1 MSPKGQLDGRR
12 FNSHFRK
19 HLSEDEIRELLG
31 RLIDHYVF
39 LVNAG
44 EQPLVIRKLASS
56 LATIFT
62 KPKTPWTRAL
72 LNLAASIANGKY
84 ISEEQC
90 QSFSLEDAV
99 LPVLS
104 ETQLLSL
111 LYFSSILGEE
121 LDRFNTEMSRT
132 GDEKR
137 ISENID
143 NAFHIVEFV
152 LRRVLQQESSG
163 VLGSGTAPGIEAIN
177 TYHVIC
183 FTLFVVRHKG
193 ELTCTGMDVF
203 TGFSCGFERSRNNGT
218 IEICYKLYY
227 SIIESLGSVQSCSP
241 GLAGTLRLARRCLPR
256 GSG

>member
-1 MSPKGQLDGRR
+1 M
-12 FNSHFRK
+12 
-19 HLSEDEIRELLG
+19 SEDDIQELLG

-72 LNLAASIANGKY
+72 INLAASIANGKY

-104 ETQLLSL
+104 EAQLLSL
-111 LYFSSILGEE
+111 LYFSNILGEE
-121 LDRFNTEMSRT
+121 LDRFNADLWRS
-132 GDEKR
+132 GNDNR

-143 NAFHIVEFV
+143 DAFCIVEFV
-152 LRRVLQQESSG
+152 LRRVLQQESSSVPG
-163 VLGSGTAPGIEAIN
+163 PGTAPGIEAIN
-177 TYHVIC
+177 SYHVC
-183 FTLFVVRHKG
+183 RFAPAG
-193 ELTCTGMDVF
+193 GLT
-203 TGFSCGFERSRNNGT
+203 
-218 IEICYKLYY
+218 
-227 SIIESLGSVQSCSP
+227 
-241 GLAGTLRLARRCLPR
+241 
-256 GSG
+256 